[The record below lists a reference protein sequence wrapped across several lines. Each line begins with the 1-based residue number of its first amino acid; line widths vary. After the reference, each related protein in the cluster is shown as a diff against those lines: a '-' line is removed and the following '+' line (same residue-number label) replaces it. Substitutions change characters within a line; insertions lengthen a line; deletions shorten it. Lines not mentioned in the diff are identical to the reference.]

1 MRILFF
7 GNPGLRPSLV
17 YLADHLEAGDKKTP
31 YAVVAAVD
39 PDKVPNS
46 PEPLKPGE
54 IRLVDWPGSP
64 LRPILGDPIDVAYY
78 SPDERNHLELTTTRF
93 DFAGLVPLTGDAD
106 DPDWTP
112 PFQGLTDKT
121 DIADWDNPPFPPYST
136 KLLMKRIGKADED
149 YWKRYRAT
157 PKAYIRL
164 DDGQKLW
171 ATRFGKL
178 SSIRVDIDAATDPEK
193 AKSKMTR
200 GLLDLLS
207 PAAGGFVVRDIRGPA
222 LQAASGSTDFGMLFL
237 GLSLFVIIAALLLV
251 GLLVRLNL
259 ERRATEIGIL
269 AATGWTPGAI
279 RRLLVGE
286 SAILVLL
293 GAAVGLLGATGYA
306 WLMLRLLAVQWPG
319 GKTLQFLTLH
329 AEPMSFA
336 IGYVSAVVVGL
347 VTVLWAL
354 RGFSKMSPRQLLAG
368 ETSTSL
374 GSTGPGAISLGI
386 AIVCLAFAVPSL
398 IAGFFFPAGEAQA
411 GSFFSGG
418 FLMLAGLLAIVW
430 RLLKRGSADPQPS
443 LLRLGWQ
450 NAGRNPTRSLLTVG
464 LLAAATFLIVAMQ
477 AFQREP
483 TAEFLDQHGGSG
495 GYSLFA
501 ETQVPV
507 FRDLA
512 DRKVLD
518 ELGVPADVAAKIKD
532 IVGLRVE
539 PGDDASCL
547 NLYKPDKPRILG
559 VPSSLIRQGRFAFAD
574 SLAKTDDEKKN
585 PWLLLAKTDGDGS
598 IPAIVDANSAQWIL
612 HVGLG
617 ETLETKGPDG
627 RPVKLKI
634 VALLHD
640 SLFQSEMLIGEDAFV
655 RLFPTQEG
663 WQFFLIDAAEPRSV
677 QSALTK
683 ALAAEGGQ
691 VTPTIDRIA
700 GYLAVEN
707 TYLSTFQALGGLGL
721 LLGAVGLSIVLVR
734 GVWERRAELA
744 LLRAVGFRGGQLAT
758 LVLAENAILLV
769 LGLGVGTIAA
779 LAAVLPHL
787 VGTGATVLWGQLFAL
802 LTLVAAIGLGS
813 GAAAVLLSLRT
824 PVLTAL
830 RRE

>member
-1 MRILFF
+1 
-7 GNPGLRPSLV
+7 
-17 YLADHLEAGDKKTP
+17 
-31 YAVVAAVD
+31 
-39 PDKVPNS
+39 
-46 PEPLKPGE
+46 
-54 IRLVDWPGSP
+54 
-64 LRPILGDPIDVAYY
+64 
-78 SPDERNHLELTTTRF
+78 
-93 DFAGLVPLTGDAD
+93 
-106 DPDWTP
+106 
-112 PFQGLTDKT
+112 
-121 DIADWDNPPFPPYST
+121 
-136 KLLMKRIGKADED
+136 
-149 YWKRYRAT
+149 
-157 PKAYIRL
+157 
-164 DDGQKLW
+164 
-171 ATRFGKL
+171 
-178 SSIRVDIDAATDPEK
+178 
-193 AKSKMTR
+193 
-200 GLLDLLS
+200 
-207 PAAGGFVVRDIRGPA
+207 
-222 LQAASGSTDFGMLFL
+222 
-237 GLSLFVIIAALLLV
+237 
-251 GLLVRLNL
+251 VRLNL
-259 ERRATEIGIL
+259 DRRATEIGIL

-286 SAILVLL
+286 AAILVFL
-293 GAAVGLLGATGYA
+293 GAAVGLFGATGYA

-329 AEPMSFA
+329 AEPASFA
-336 IGYVSAVVVGL
+336 IGYASAVVVGL

-354 RGFSKMSPRQLLAG
+354 RGYTKISSRQLLAG
-368 ETSTSL
+368 QTSMSL
-374 GSTGPGAISLGI
+374 GSTGAGAISLGI
-386 AIVCLAFAVPSL
+386 AIVCLVFAVPSL
-398 IAGFFFPAGEAQA
+398 VAGFFFPAGEAQA
-411 GSFFSGG
+411 GSFFTGG

-430 RLLKRGSADPQPS
+430 RLLKRGSDEPQPS

-477 AFQREP
+477 AFQSEP
-483 TAEFLDQHGGSG
+483 TAEFQQKNGGSG
-495 GYSLFA
+495 GFSLFA

-507 FRDLA
+507 YRDLA
-512 DRKVLD
+512 DPKVLSD
-518 ELGVPADVAAKIKD
+518 LGVPVNLTTKIRD

-547 NLYKPDKPRILG
+547 NLYKPDKLRILG
-559 VPSSLIRQGRFAFAD
+559 VPTPMIRQGGFAFAE
-574 SLAKTDDEKKN
+574 SLAKTGTEKMTEAEKTRADAEKKN
-585 PWLLLAKTDGDGS
+585 PWLLLTNPTDDGT

-617 ETLETKGPDG
+617 EVLSTKNSAGES
-627 RPVKLKI
+627 VKLKI

-640 SLFQSEMLIGEDAFV
+640 SLFQSEVLVGDAAFI

-663 WQFFLIDAAEPRSV
+663 RQFFLIDAAEPRSV
-677 QSALTK
+677 QSALTH

-758 LVLAENAILLV
+758 LVLAENAILLL
-769 LGLGVGTIAA
+769 LGLGVGAIAA

-787 VGTGATVLWGQLFAL
+787 VGTGATVLWGQLAAL
-802 LTLVAAIGLGS
+802 LALVAAIGLGS